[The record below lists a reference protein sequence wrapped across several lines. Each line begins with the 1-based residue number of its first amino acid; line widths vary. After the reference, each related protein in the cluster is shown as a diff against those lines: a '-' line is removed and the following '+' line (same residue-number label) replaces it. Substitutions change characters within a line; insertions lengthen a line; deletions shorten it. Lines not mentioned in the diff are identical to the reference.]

1 MNFNSAPE
9 FEKEYKKLLKKYKSL
24 ETDIKIFKQVI
35 ENLYEG
41 DNKTDREK
49 FKQKF
54 FDGKRAT
61 IVTQSKKDQIAI
73 KARLDC
79 AYLNN
84 DSLRIIF
91 IKESDTITLIE
102 IFNKSEKQ
110 REDKERIR
118 RYL

>member
-9 FEKEYKKLLKKYKSL
+9 FEKEFKKLLKKYKSL

-41 DNKTDREK
+41 D
-49 FKQKF
+49 KF
-54 FDGKRAT
+54 FEGKRAT
-61 IVTQSKKDQIAI
+61 KVTQSKKDQIAI